1 MRYIGL
7 DLGTKTLGIS
17 ISDETKTIASPLK
30 TLRFSENNN
39 DEVFDELKTIVEEF
53 NVEKIVLKHI
63 NDKSVNP
70 HNVNPIYLKLTE
82 AEEKLNDK
90 NN

>member
-1 MRYIGL
+1 MEKISE
-7 DLGTKTLGIS
+7 LG
-17 ISDETKTIASPLK
+17 
-30 TLRFSENNN
+30 NNLQ
-39 DEVFDELKTIVEEF
+39 ESVKI

-90 NN
+90 NLIVISVNEKGKYSQIITEAFYKQVK